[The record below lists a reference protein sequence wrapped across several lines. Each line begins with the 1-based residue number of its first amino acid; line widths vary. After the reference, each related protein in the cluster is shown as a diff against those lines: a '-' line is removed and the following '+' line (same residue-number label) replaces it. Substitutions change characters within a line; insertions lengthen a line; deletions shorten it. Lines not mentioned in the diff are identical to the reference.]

1 MLDRKTYCTNFSSKG
16 SYANDTI
23 ERGPMM
29 RVLIAMDRNRQKG
42 KWLAIEHK
50 ALKWAKKNS
59 NTPKDYLD
67 KFPW

>member
-1 MLDRKTYCTNFSSKG
+1 
-16 SYANDTI
+16 
-23 ERGPMM
+23 
-29 RVLIAMDRNRQKG
+29 VLIAMDRNRQKG